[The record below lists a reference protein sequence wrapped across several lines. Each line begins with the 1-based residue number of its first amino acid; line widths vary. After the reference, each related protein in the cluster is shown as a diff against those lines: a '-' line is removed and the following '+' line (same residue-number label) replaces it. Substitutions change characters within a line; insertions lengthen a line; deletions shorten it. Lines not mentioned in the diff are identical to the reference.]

1 MRSAPFQGMFEL
13 FINFSGIYLDEEI
26 ADPDSLLDLSQL
38 EGTECYCSDVAA
50 SAIRS
55 FLEPFS
61 YAGLHWIDGGDYH
74 YVSLFWLEKIDR
86 DFILVLFDNHSDDME
101 PAFGSDIL
109 SCGSWVRNAR
119 DLPFCR
125 RTYHIRSMDDIPQ
138 LPEGTPVYLSIDKDV
153 LSPEYASTNWD
164 QGVMTLDEM
173 MSATACLTA
182 GRDLLGADICGGKS
196 IVKGAS
202 PADILLNRNTDIKLE
217 EYLKTL
223 LIIETK

>member
-26 ADPDSLLDLSQL
+26 ADPGSLLDLSQL
-38 EGTECYCSDVAA
+38 EGTECYCSDEAA

-55 FLEPFS
+55 SLEPFS
-61 YAGLHWIDGGDYH
+61 YSGLHWIDGGDYH

-109 SCGSWVRNAR
+109 SCGSWVRNVR
-119 DLPFCR
+119 ELPLCR
-125 RTYHIRSMDDIPQ
+125 GTYHIRSIDDIPQ
-138 LPEGTPVYLSIDKDV
+138 LTNGAAVYLSIDKDV

-164 QGVMTLDEM
+164 QGGMTLDEM
-173 MSATACLTA
+173 LSAINCLTA

-196 IVKGAS
+196 TTKGAG
-202 PADILLNRNTDIKLE
+202 PADILLNRNTDIKIK